1 MPGNGGASYHEA
13 GAESVPGVRPVP
25 GCGVKRMTGRIIINS
40 KWRGEPRT
48 TGVQRYAG
56 DLVRALAAIGV
67 AADEHAPEG
76 GSRWARLIWEQRD
89 LPRACAPGDTL
100 LCPANMGP
108 VRLAEPVRLVYTLH
122 CLRFMRFPDSYS
134 RPFRAWYRYAVPRLL
149 DRADAVLT
157 VSDTVAAEIADAF
170 PDSAHKLTVAPP
182 AASAA
187 FSPGENQN
195 PDHVQD
201 QDNPVWV
208 FLGNATEAK
217 NARTV
222 IDALARAQR
231 PHRLRL
237 FGVGEADRSALGLA
251 ASDDRVELM
260 GHVNNPEAIA
270 RSLRTATGL
279 VAPSLYESFGL
290 PVLEAM
296 ACGTPVIASDI
307 PAHREVAQGAAVYAD
322 PDDPAAWAHAMD
334 RLANDEDE
342 RRARARMG
350 LERASAFDWTRTA
363 EIVRG
368 VLSAEPAREVVRS

>member
-1 MPGNGGASYHEA
+1 MA
-13 GAESVPGVRPVP
+13 
-25 GCGVKRMTGRIIINS
+25 GRIIINS

-56 DLVRALAAIGV
+56 DLVRALTDIGV
-67 AADEHAPEG
+67 DHDERSPG
-76 GSRWARLIWEQRD
+76 DGSRWARLIWEQRD

-149 DRADAVLT
+149 ERADAVLT
-157 VSDTVAAEIADAF
+157 VSDTVATEIADAF

-187 FSPGENQN
+187 FSPGENQL
-195 PDHVQD
+195 PDRHSEQD
-201 QDNPVWV
+201 APVWV

-222 IDALARAQR
+222 IAALARAHR
-231 PHRLRL
+231 PHTLRL
-237 FGVGEADRSALGLA
+237 FGAGEADRSALGLA
-251 ASDDRVELM
+251 ASDDHVELM
-260 GHVNNPEAIA
+260 GHVNDPEAIA
-270 RSLRTATGL
+270 RALRTATGL
-279 VAPSLYESFGL
+279 VAPSRYESFGL

-307 PAHREVAQGAAVYAD
+307 PAHREVARDAAAYAD

-334 RLANDEDE
+334 RLASDPDE
-342 RRARARMG
+342 RRDRARLG
-350 LERASAFDWTRTA
+350 LERAEAFDWARTA

-368 VLSAEPAREVVRS
+368 VLSAEPAREVVRV